1 MIFSQS
7 RYPLKT
13 VINGDSVVILT
24 KGQADTINNIFDTQK
39 QKIADAKKL
48 IAFKDSLLRCKDS
61 LLNATNFALVRYDSL
76 NAEYINTLMFLDYVE
91 SWVYDRAKEGSF
103 LYYSY
108 DSTCIE
114 AIDLSDYE
122 VRKNDYTGSIFF
134 YRITDTPFI
143 HKKKNDSFRKGWE
156 QEITKTN
163 RPKIHRL

>member
-1 MIFSQS
+1 MSQS

-24 KGQADTINNIFDTQK
+24 KGQADTINDIFDTQK

-48 IAFKDSLLRCKDS
+48 IGFKDSLIRSKDS

-76 NAEYINTLMFLDYVE
+76 NSEYINTLMFLDYVE

-122 VRKNDYTGSIFF
+122 VRKNDYTGAIFF